1 MPTTRMTG
9 GAALVEMLRRHG
21 VDTLFALPGVQNDAL
36 FVALYDAGDGIRV
49 IHTRHEQAAAYMA
62 LGYARA
68 SGKPGAYAVVPG
80 PGLLNTTAALSTAYA
95 TNAPVLCISGQIP
108 SDLIGRGFGLLH
120 EIPDQLS
127 ILKGLTKWAARI
139 NHPSETGKLV
149 NEAFRQLADGR
160 PRPVALEMPLDIM
173 AMNAALDLPGPETAP
188 LPPAPDPEAIDKA
201 VALLSAAQAPL
212 IYVGSG
218 AMEAGGEIV
227 ALAERLQAP
236 VVTYTG
242 GKGVVSDRHYLAQN
256 LLAGHELWKTADVVL
271 AVGTRLNQPQTRWG
285 FDANIKLIRV
295 DLDPVEITRI
305 VKPAIGIVADA
316 KEAAAA
322 LLAAVKGGSAR
333 PSRKDELDRLK
344 GKTAATLAER
354 LGPQC
359 EYLAALRDELPD
371 DGIYVEDLTQVGYVG
386 RLGFPVYQPRTYI
399 HSGYQGTLGY
409 SYATAL
415 GAKVAKPD
423 VPVVSVSGDGGFMY
437 NVQELSTAALF
448 GIDAVA
454 VVFAD
459 GAYGN
464 VRRMQKNDYGNRLIA
479 TELQNPNFPKMAE
492 SFGIAGVKTTS
503 PEGLRKELNAAFK
516 RRGPS
521 LIEVAVGE
529 MPDPWPTL
537 IMPRLRGSR

>member
-1 MPTTRMTG
+1 MPMTRMTG

-21 VDTLFALPGVQNDAL
+21 VDTLFALPGVQNDVL

-68 SGKPGAYAVVPG
+68 SGRPGAYAVVPG

-139 NHPSETGKLV
+139 NHPSETGNLV

-160 PRPVALEMPLDIM
+160 PRPVALEMPLDVM
-173 AMNAALDLPGPETAP
+173 ALNTAVDLPEPGAAP
-188 LPPAPDPEAIDKA
+188 VPPAPDPEAIDKA
-201 VALLSAAQAPL
+201 AALLSAAQAPL

-218 AMEAGGEIV
+218 AMEAGREILT
-227 ALAERLQAP
+227 LAERLQAP

-316 KEAAAA
+316 KDAAAA

-333 PSRKDELDRLK
+333 PSRKDELDR
-344 GKTAATLAER
+344 
-354 LGPQC
+354 
-359 EYLAALRDELPD
+359 
-371 DGIYVEDLTQVGYVG
+371 
-386 RLGFPVYQPRTYI
+386 
-399 HSGYQGTLGY
+399 
-409 SYATAL
+409 
-415 GAKVAKPD
+415 
-423 VPVVSVSGDGGFMY
+423 
-437 NVQELSTAALF
+437 
-448 GIDAVA
+448 
-454 VVFAD
+454 
-459 GAYGN
+459 
-464 VRRMQKNDYGNRLIA
+464 
-479 TELQNPNFPKMAE
+479 
-492 SFGIAGVKTTS
+492 
-503 PEGLRKELNAAFK
+503 
-516 RRGPS
+516 
-521 LIEVAVGE
+521 
-529 MPDPWPTL
+529 
-537 IMPRLRGSR
+537 